1 MMNPRKRRRNS
12 TSVVR
17 ETPVSRG
24 QFLAQAFTLG
34 SSNTA
39 AYVFGSCVGRL
50 FNFEFP
56 NRTPRQNVPV
66 GPGVDEA
73 RPDEANGQEGIV
85 GEPVANIDG
94 GREPVANID
103 GEREPVANIVGEPIA
118 NTDGEPIG
126 NIDGEPVDD
135 IDGEPFEDSSTDDE

>member
-1 MMNPRKRRRNS
+1 MS
-12 TSVVR
+12 
-17 ETPVSRG
+17 
-24 QFLAQAFTLG
+24 LALALAA
-34 SSNTA
+34 SSISSSQT
-39 AYVFGSCVGRL
+39 
-50 FNFEFP
+50 EP
-56 NRTPRQNVPV
+56 PRQNVPV

-85 GEPVANIDG
+85 G
-94 GREPVANID
+94 EPVANID